1 MFSGSDDLWPILLA
15 FSAVPGFLVSFFLP
29 FVPESPRYLLIKKNE
44 EDKAKDGMDK
54 TSNMH
59 EKKPRKKILVFYVL
73 VVQW

>member
-29 FVPESPRYLLIKKNE
+29 FVPESPRYLLIKKKE

-54 TSNMH
+54 T
-59 EKKPRKKILVFYVL
+59 
-73 VVQW
+73 